1 MLSSVKKL
9 LTKYMTGRI
18 FLYRMNNKLSKRTK
32 LLDQGVY
39 LLMNQGYHATGIN
52 EIVNAVQVPKGSFYS
67 YFDSKEEFAAQS
79 INHYIEPFIELLT
92 KHLQHSQV
100 DPLTALKNYY
110 AELIVEV
117 EKNGYKGGCLLGNLM
132 GEIGDTSE
140 LCNRALK
147 SAVERYK
154 LLQYK
159 ALLQAQKEGTVRNDK
174 SAETMANLLINNWQG
189 ALLRMKIE
197 QSVQPLQEFC
207 DTLLNDYFVA

>member
-1 MLSSVKKL
+1 
-9 LTKYMTGRI
+9 
-18 FLYRMNNKLSKRTK
+18 MNSKLSKRTK

-52 EIVNAVQVPKGSFYS
+52 ELVNAVQVPKGSFYN
-67 YFDSKEEFAAQS
+67 YFGSREEFAAES
-79 INHYIEPFIELLT
+79 INHYIEPFIQLLT
-92 KHLQHSQV
+92 RHLQHSQI
-100 DPLTALKNYY
+100 DPLSALKNYY
-110 AELIVEV
+110 AELIVAV

-140 LCNRALK
+140 LCNQGLK

-154 LLQYK
+154 VSQYK
-159 ALLQAQKEGTVRNDK
+159 ALLQAQKEGSVRNDRN
-174 SAETMANLLINNWQG
+174 ADTMANLLINNWQG

-197 QSVQPLQEFC
+197 RSVQPLQEFY

>member
-1 MLSSVKKL
+1 M
-9 LTKYMTGRI
+9 I
-18 FLYRMNNKLSKRTK
+18 NKLSKRAQ

-52 EIVNAVQVPKGSFYS
+52 EIVNAVHVPKGSFYS
-67 YFDSKEEFAAQS
+67 YFDSKENFAAEAIS
-79 INHYIEPFIELLT
+79 HYIEPFIELLT
-92 KHLQHSQV
+92 RHLQHSQV

-117 EKNGYKGGCLLGNLM
+117 KNNGYKGGCLLGNLM

-140 LCNRALK
+140 LCNQALK

-159 ALLQAQKEGTVRNDK
+159 ALLQAQKEGTVRTDK
-174 SAETMANLLINNWQG
+174 SAEIMANLLVNNWQG

-207 DTLLNDYFVA
+207 DTLLNDYFVV

>member
-1 MLSSVKKL
+1 M
-9 LTKYMTGRI
+9 I
-18 FLYRMNNKLSKRTK
+18 NKLSKRAQ

-52 EIVNAVQVPKGSFYS
+52 EIVNAVHVPKGSFYS
-67 YFDSKEEFAAQS
+67 YFDSKENFAAEA

-92 KHLQHSQV
+92 RHLQHSQV

-117 EKNGYKGGCLLGNLM
+117 ENNGYKGGCLLGNLM

-140 LCNRALK
+140 LCNQALK

-159 ALLQAQKEGTVRNDK
+159 ALLQAQKEGSVRTDK
-174 SAETMANLLINNWQG
+174 SAEIMANLLVNNWQG

>member
-1 MLSSVKKL
+1 M
-9 LTKYMTGRI
+9 I
-18 FLYRMNNKLSKRTK
+18 DKLSKRAK

-52 EIVNAVQVPKGSFYS
+52 EIVNAVHVPKGSFYS
-67 YFDSKEEFAAQS
+67 YFDSKEIFVAQAIS
-79 INHYIEPFIELLT
+79 HYIEPFIERLT
-92 KHLQHSQV
+92 RHLQHPQV
-100 DPLTALKNYY
+100 DSLTALKNYY

-117 EKNGYKGGCLLGNLM
+117 ENNEYKGGCLLGNLI

-140 LCNRALK
+140 LCNQALK
-147 SAVERYK
+147 SAVGRYK

-159 ALLQAQKEGTVRNDK
+159 ALVQAQKEGTVRTDR
-174 SAETMANLLINNWQG
+174 SAEAMANLLVNNWQG

>member
-1 MLSSVKKL
+1 M
-9 LTKYMTGRI
+9 I
-18 FLYRMNNKLSKRTK
+18 NKLSKRAQ

-52 EIVNAVQVPKGSFYS
+52 EIVNAVHVPKGSFYS
-67 YFDSKEEFAAQS
+67 YFDSKENFAAEAIS
-79 INHYIEPFIELLT
+79 HYIEPFIELLT
-92 KHLQHSQV
+92 RHLQHSQV

-117 EKNGYKGGCLLGNLM
+117 ENNGYKGGCLLGNLM

-140 LCNRALK
+140 LCNQALK

-159 ALLQAQKEGTVRNDK
+159 ALLQAQKEGTVRTDK
-174 SAETMANLLINNWQG
+174 SAEIMANLLVNNWQG

-207 DTLLNDYFVA
+207 DMLLNDYFVA

>member
-1 MLSSVKKL
+1 
-9 LTKYMTGRI
+9 
-18 FLYRMNNKLSKRTK
+18 MNKKLSKRTK

-39 LLMNQGYHATGIN
+39 LLMSQGYHATGIN
-52 EIVNAVQVPKGSFYS
+52 EIVSAVQVPKGSFYN
-67 YFDSKEEFAAQS
+67 YFDSKEDFAAQAIS
-79 INHYIEPFIELLT
+79 HYIEPFIELLT
-92 KHLQHSQV
+92 RHLCSQV

-132 GEIGDTSE
+132 GEICDTSE
-140 LCNRALK
+140 LCNQALK

-159 ALLQAQKEGTVRNDK
+159 ALLQAQKEGAVRNDR
-174 SAETMANLLINNWQG
+174 SVESMANLLVNNWQG

-197 QSVQPLQEFC
+197 RSVQPLQEFC